1 MRIAAAATSINT
13 GPTAERGAPGPT
25 GAAAGT
31 ARRRSHSAIAASPTP
46 ELRYCRTWQTVPLY
60 QPKLTGALSNAT
72 RRTIQPSL
80 WVKESHKR
88 WVHTP
93 RMIDPPAS
101 AHSSGR
107 PLNGASAVRYS
118 QRARAD
124 SNAVSGW
131 RSRYA
136 QPSAAYPSAR
146 HVVNAPVRE

>member
-1 MRIAAAATSINT
+1 MLASLYFAATATSINT
-13 GPTAERGAPGPT
+13 GPTEERGARGPT

-31 ARRRSHSAIAASPTP
+31 GRRQYHSAIAASPTP

-60 QPKLTGALSNAT
+60 QPKLTGALRKAT

-93 RMIDPPAS
+93 RMIDTAAS

-107 PLNGASAVRYS
+107 PLNGAI
-118 QRARAD
+118 QCGRAAQTVAD
-124 SNAVSGW
+124 GIGE
-131 RSRYA
+131 
-136 QPSAAYPSAR
+136 
-146 HVVNAPVRE
+146 H